1 MCEMAKICGKWL
13 PYITKG
19 LNMSEMAQTLPKWLK
34 YLGND
39 LDIWGTA

>member
-1 MCEMAKICGKWL
+1 MCEMVKICGKWL
-13 PYITKG
+13 PYFTKG
-19 LNMSEMAQTLPKWLK
+19 LNMFEMAQRLPKWLK

>member
-13 PYITKG
+13 PYFTKY
-19 LNMSEMAQTLPKWLK
+19 LNIWEMAQELPKWLK